1 MLTTILFACAEFGA
15 CTSTPTPP
23 PPPPVTAPAPAP
35 AEDLSS
41 PTLAWPLTFVVYE
54 DGSVRYSDGA
64 VKCVTGAPCDTH
76 DLPSSAYTYDW
87 ETGIA
92 YGGN

>member
-1 MLTTILFACAEFGA
+1 MLTTLIFACVEFGA

-23 PPPPVTAPAPAP
+23 PPPAPVTAPAPAP
-35 AEDLSS
+35 APA
-41 PTLAWPLTFVVYE
+41 PTEAAPLTFVVNFDTGWVTYQ
-54 DGSVRYSDGA
+54 DGA
-64 VKCVTGAPCDTH
+64 VLCVNGAPCQAEAGYD
-76 DLPSSAYTYDW
+76 PARYTYNW